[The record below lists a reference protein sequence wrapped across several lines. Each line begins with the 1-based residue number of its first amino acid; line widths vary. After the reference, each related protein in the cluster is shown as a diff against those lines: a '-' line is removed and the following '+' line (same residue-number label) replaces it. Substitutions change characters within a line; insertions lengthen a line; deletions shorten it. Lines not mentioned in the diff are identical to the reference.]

1 MLKQQ
6 FQDSVSSKRLTLMSP
21 ADSSWHLQVPW
32 DSLGYAAPHCILE
45 VLQGIDVIKTV
56 WRGSSVTAVALGGWK
71 ALAECPQHML
81 HPGITVLI
89 YSNRNFHRETVQAK
103 WDNNFVCALL
113 TFYFESHIASGTDG
127 GVPSY
132 LSFSPSLAQKTL
144 SFNVHV

>member
-1 MLKQQ
+1 M
-6 FQDSVSSKRLTLMSP
+6 
-21 ADSSWHLQVPW
+21 
-32 DSLGYAAPHCILE
+32 
-45 VLQGIDVIKTV
+45 LQGSDVIKAV

-103 WDNNFVCALL
+103 WDNNFVCTLL
-113 TFYFESHIASGTDG
+113 TFYFENHIASETDG
-127 GVPSY
+127 GVPPY
-132 LSFSPSLAQKTL
+132 FSFSPSLAQKTL